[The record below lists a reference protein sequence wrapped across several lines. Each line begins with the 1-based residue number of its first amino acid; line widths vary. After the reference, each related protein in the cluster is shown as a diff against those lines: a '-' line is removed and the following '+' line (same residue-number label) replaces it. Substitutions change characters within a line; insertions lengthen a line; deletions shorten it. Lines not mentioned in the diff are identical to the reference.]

1 MSYCMAASFPLN
13 VFLSENLLRTSLM
26 CLFVNLQK
34 IAKFYAKCIDGQPL
48 PSPLSKLLH
57 YIHSILTL
65 NSRLQ
70 TSDKNRKAS
79 VCDAHWSQCVMHTGL
94 THEAHS
100 ESEWVSEWV
109 IVNVRCWLRCLL
121 ESHSHVLHLSVYCIN
136 TSWYL
141 LIERKPMWWL
151 WSISCVVIMQL
162 SVISLTGWLVVFSCL
177 QQHLC

>member
-79 VCDAHWSQCVMHTGL
+79 VCDAHWLDTRSTQW
-94 THEAHS
+94 
-100 ESEWVSEWV
+100 EWVSEWV
-109 IVNVRCWLRCLL
+109 S
-121 ESHSHVLHLSVYCIN
+121 ESLWTFAADCVVYW
-136 TSWYL
+136 S
-141 LIERKPMWWL
+141 LILMF
-151 WSISCVVIMQL
+151 SISQSTVSTLADIY
-162 SVISLTGWLVVFSCL
+162 WLKGSRCDDCDQFPVL
-177 QQHLC
+177 W